1 MNLFL
6 LEKTIRCFFCFQ
18 GERQSIRLSFFRAKK
33 GKTKTNEL
41 FHEISEMNPAEIEE
55 TVKCHV
61 QAQLD
66 ESGMDAEIVDV
77 AVVGSRCRGLEQEGS
92 DLDVVVELS
101 TSEREDVLFD
111 TFNGD
116 ALHIG
121 GVKVDINPITA
132 QRTGTLETYL
142 PQVEDYLEGSA

>member
-1 MNLFL
+1 M
-6 LEKTIRCFFCFQ
+6 
-18 GERQSIRLSFFRAKK
+18 
-33 GKTKTNEL
+33 
-41 FHEISEMNPAEIEE
+41 
-55 TVKCHV
+55 
-61 QAQLD
+61 
-66 ESGMDAEIVDV
+66 

-142 PQVEDYLEGSA
+142 PQVEDYLEGVREAREKTPVGISGGEEQKEMKESLFFAPAGETYPHKEFKKQLTAIFEVLTVHCIIGAGNGGT